1 MNPEIEQL
9 KSEFKRELD
18 NLRNEVVDIRFLVA
32 RKTGLGSADIKGRIA
47 STSGSAGVLPSDS
60 VTAAML
66 QSNSITKV
74 KVADDA
80 VGGNEWD
87 YEVAN
92 ITITDASTSGTASV
106 TSGSVP
112 VGYYLTA
119 FTTPTASYVQLA
131 VSGTTLTATLSAAP
145 GAGNSVSIR
154 TILIKV

>member
-1 MNPEIEQL
+1 MISTKDVPMEPKPRKQEG
-9 KSEFKRELD
+9 
-18 NLRNEVVDIRFLVA
+18 RFLA
-32 RKTGLGSADIKGRIA
+32 QKTVGGDKLSATTVDSSEIA
-47 STSGSAGVLPSDS
+47 NSAITNAKLATDAVSK
-60 VTAAML
+60 
-66 QSNSITKV
+66 TKV
-74 KVADDA
+74 SDDA

-119 FTTPTASYVQLA
+119 FTTPTASYVQLV

-154 TILIKV
+154 IILIKL